1 MKVKDLL
8 SLKGREVIQMELDT
22 TVESAIRTMSNR
34 QISAILITDSGRPV
48 GIFTER
54 DVLRCYIKTEG
65 KSFHD
70 VQVKD
75 AMTTNLIVAEPDE
88 ELDNVAGILIEKNI
102 RHLPVVEKG
111 RVIGMLSI
119 RDVLKTHISN
129 MQSEIHYMKDY
140 IAGTFIP
147 EA

>member
-34 QISAILITDSGRPV
+34 QISAILVTDSGKPI

-54 DVLRCYIKTEG
+54 DVLRCYIKTNG
-65 KSFHD
+65 KSFNE
-70 VQVKD
+70 VQIKD
-75 AMTTNLIVAEPDE
+75 AMTTNLIVAESEE
-88 ELDNVAGILIEKNI
+88 ELDNVMGTLIEKNI

-111 RVIGMLSI
+111 RVIGMLSM
-119 RDVLKTHISN
+119 RDVLKTQVSN